1 MRFDAGMEDPEA
13 EPVKVIIYRR
23 EIVDVEV
30 QQGSIRLA
38 AIAGA
43 RARQEQPHCVRFRP
57 QFRSR
62 NSQPHHRRRRLPRA
76 KRRKPKTLAQSE
88 NKRKWKRTNFFP
100 RLEVGKTESK
110 VFVKIP
116 QRKT

>member
-1 MRFDAGMEDPEA
+1 MEDPEA

-43 RARQEQPHCVRFRP
+43 GARQEQPHCVRFRP

-62 NSQPHHRRRRLPRA
+62 KSQPHHRRRRLPRA

-88 NKRKWKRTNFFP
+88 NKRKWKRTIFFFSP
-100 RLEVGKTESK
+100 WRLGKLK
-110 VFVKIP
+110 VRCLLKFPKE
-116 QRKT
+116 KHEK